1 MKKDFATIKRIIEK
15 NYPDFEVHSATK
27 LGEGW
32 MSEVFEINQEWAFR
46 FAKNRKGS
54 QDLEKEIRFL
64 PHVQAA
70 ISFNIPDFKYI
81 GKQDNN
87 FYFVA
92 YKMLPGVLL
101 EEDSILTLGENEKQ
115 RLMVS
120 LAKFMTEVQ
129 SISINLAQSK
139 GVPVINLETVF
150 SELYE
155 EVIEKVFPLL
165 DEDTRKYISIRFD
178 TYLNHKGY
186 HAYTPK
192 LIHGDLSPDHF
203 LIDSKTK
210 NLSGIIDF
218 GDMAICDPDYEY
230 LYILEDCGKSFTCD
244 LLRERGH
251 EHINKCLEKI
261 SYFVTFDHLTY
272 IIEGMD
278 RGKDAWISEG
288 MDEIISEMNRN
299 RG

>member
-1 MKKDFATIKRIIEK
+1 
-15 NYPDFEVHSATK
+15 
-27 LGEGW
+27 
-32 MSEVFEINQEWAFR
+32 
-46 FAKNRKGS
+46 
-54 QDLEKEIRFL
+54 
-64 PHVQAA
+64 
-70 ISFNIPDFKYI
+70 
-81 GKQDNN
+81 
-87 FYFVA
+87 
-92 YKMLPGVLL
+92 MLIHL
-101 EEDSILTLGENEKQ
+101 S
-115 RLMVS
+115 
-120 LAKFMTEVQ
+120 
-129 SISINLAQSK
+129 
-139 GVPVINLETVF
+139 
-150 SELYE
+150 
-155 EVIEKVFPLL
+155 
-165 DEDTRKYISIRFD
+165 
-178 TYLNHKGY
+178 
-186 HAYTPK
+186 

-210 NLSGIIDF
+210 NLLGIIDF

-230 LYILEDCGKSFTCD
+230 LYIFEDCGKSFTCD